1 MKRRTF
7 LEAIAAV
14 VVAGKSAFARRVG
27 GPQATAAGF
36 DANQTATLAAIA
48 ETVLPTSLTA
58 DDRRLAVR
66 AFVSWFANYQ
76 AGADMGHGYGASTLR
91 APSGPSPIARYPPQF
106 AALADAAR
114 ARGAA
119 SFAALPAVARR
130 EVVEAFL
137 SQPQPVNRLPA
148 QPTGANLVADFMGLY
163 FNSQD
168 GWNLCYHAEI
178 NRDTCRSLDGSE
190 KAPASIKGPSTALR
204 AGPSTSL
211 RAG

>member
-14 VVAGKSAFARRVG
+14 IVAGKTTFARRAG
-27 GPQATAAGF
+27 TQTAAVF
-36 DANQTATLAAIA
+36 DAAETATLNALAD
-48 ETVLPTSLTA
+48 TVLPSALSA

-66 AFVSWFANYQ
+66 AFVSWFANYK

-91 APSGPSPIARYPPQF
+91 QRSGPSPIARYPPQF

-114 ARGAA
+114 TRGAA
-119 SFAALPAVARR
+119 SFAALRVPARR

-137 SQPQPVNRLPA
+137 NQPQPVNRLPA

-168 GWNLCYHAEI
+168 GWNLCYRAEI
-178 NRDTCRSLDGSE
+178 NRDACRTLDNSE
-190 KAPASIKGPSTALR
+190 KAPAPIKG
-204 AGPSTSL
+204 
-211 RAG
+211 

>member
-14 VVAGKSAFARRVG
+14 LVAGKAAVARGAG
-27 GPQATAAGF
+27 GWSQGAAAAF
-36 DANQTATLAAIA
+36 DADQMATLNAMA
-48 ETVLPTSLTA
+48 ETVLPTSLSA

-66 AFVSWFANYQ
+66 AFVSWFANYKS
-76 AGADMGHGYGASTLR
+76 GADMGHGYGASTLR
-91 APSGPSPIARYPPQF
+91 APSGPSPIGRYPGQF

-119 SFAALPAVARR
+119 TFASLPVGTRR

-137 SQPQPVNRLPA
+137 NQPQPVNRLPA

-168 GWNLCYHAEI
+168 GWNLCYRAEI
-178 NRDTCRSLDGSE
+178 NRDTCRTLDGSE
-190 KAPASIKGPSTALR
+190 KPPVAMRL
-204 AGPSTSL
+204 
-211 RAG
+211 